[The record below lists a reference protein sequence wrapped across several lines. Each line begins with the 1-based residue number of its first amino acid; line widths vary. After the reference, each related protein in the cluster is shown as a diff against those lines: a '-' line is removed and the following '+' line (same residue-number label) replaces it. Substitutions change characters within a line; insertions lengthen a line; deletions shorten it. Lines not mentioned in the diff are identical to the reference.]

1 MNDLVYSLNGGLVT
15 DQNKIST
22 ISKVDINSIQKLIR
36 NYKQDLEC
44 FGELGFELQKI
55 AKTNKKIYFLNEQ
68 QATLLLTYMKNS
80 ESVRNAKKVLV
91 FAFYQMKEKL
101 RSLEQEQEKARFKS
115 LSDENQRLNSLN
127 HHQKIGYKSQLKQQ
141 KEKYENKIKAL
152 KYDLENK
159 KELSFKRKLSQKEL
173 LELRK
178 ILAKDY
184 NIVCFKEWEMSL
196 FAEKIGKNSVFEVV
210 LNKLEKELN
219 YWKNYEKYEEK
230 WKKNIKELKMKLV
243 DKLKKAYDYKKELYK
258 AEKGSSSK
266 EYHIENAE
274 IFQDFIELELL
285 QCEDI
290 ERRYFL
296 MQIYRYGYQ
305 NIRSLNSKLAF
316 KAKLDNDDI
325 NFIKILKEANILH
338 ALNEIYTTK
347 EVKKIAKD

>member
-22 ISKVDINSIQKLIR
+22 ISKVDINSIQRLIR

-55 AKTNKKIYFLNEQ
+55 AKTNKKIYYLNEQ

-101 RSLEQEQEKARFKS
+101 RSLEQEQEKARFKT

-152 KYDLENK
+152 QYDLEHKN
-159 KELSFKRKLSQKEL
+159 ELSFKRKLSQKEL

-184 NIVCFKEWEMSL
+184 GMLCIKEWEFEFL
-196 FAEKIGKNSVFEVV
+196 AEKIALESTRMTTWDAVV
-210 LNKLEKELN
+210 KKLKQSLD
-219 YWKNYEKYEEK
+219 YWQNYEEYEEK
-230 WKKNIKELKMKLV
+230 W
-243 DKLKKAYDYKKELYK
+243 
-258 AEKGSSSK
+258 
-266 EYHIENAE
+266 
-274 IFQDFIELELL
+274 
-285 QCEDI
+285 
-290 ERRYFL
+290 R
-296 MQIYRYGYQ
+296 
-305 NIRSLNSKLAF
+305 
-316 KAKLDNDDI
+316 
-325 NFIKILKEANILH
+325 KILRR
-338 ALNEIYTTK
+338 
-347 EVKKIAKD
+347 

>member
-22 ISKVDINSIQKLIR
+22 ISKVDINSIQRLIR

-55 AKTNKKIYFLNEQ
+55 AKTNKKIYYLNEQ

-101 RSLEQEQEKARFKS
+101 RSLEQEQEKARFKT

-127 HHQKIGYKSQLKQQ
+127 HHQKIGYKSQLAQQ

-152 KYDLENK
+152 KYDLEKK
-159 KELSFKRKLSQKEL
+159 KELSLKRKLSKEEL

-178 ILAKDY
+178 ILARDY
-184 NIVCFKEWEMSL
+184 GILCIKEWEMSL
-196 FAEKIGKNSVFEVV
+196 VAEKIGKDTVFEAV
-210 LNKLEKELN
+210 LNKLEKELD

-230 WKKNIKELKMKLV
+230 WKKIL
-243 DKLKKAYDYKKELYK
+243 
-258 AEKGSSSK
+258 
-266 EYHIENAE
+266 
-274 IFQDFIELELL
+274 
-285 QCEDI
+285 
-290 ERRYFL
+290 RR
-296 MQIYRYGYQ
+296 
-305 NIRSLNSKLAF
+305 
-316 KAKLDNDDI
+316 
-325 NFIKILKEANILH
+325 
-338 ALNEIYTTK
+338 
-347 EVKKIAKD
+347 

>member
-141 KEKYENKIKAL
+141 KEHYENKIKAL
-152 KYDLENK
+152 RYDLENK
-159 KELSFKRKLSQKEL
+159 NELSFKRKLSQKEL

-178 ILAKDY
+178 ILARDY
-184 NIVCFKEWEMSL
+184 GMICIKEWEFEFL
-196 FAEKIGKNSVFEVV
+196 AEKIALESTRMTTWDAVV
-210 LNKLEKELN
+210 KKLKQSLD
-219 YWKNYEKYEEK
+219 YWQNYEEYEEK
-230 WKKNIKELKMKLV
+230 W
-243 DKLKKAYDYKKELYK
+243 
-258 AEKGSSSK
+258 
-266 EYHIENAE
+266 
-274 IFQDFIELELL
+274 
-285 QCEDI
+285 
-290 ERRYFL
+290 R
-296 MQIYRYGYQ
+296 
-305 NIRSLNSKLAF
+305 
-316 KAKLDNDDI
+316 
-325 NFIKILKEANILH
+325 KILRS
-338 ALNEIYTTK
+338 
-347 EVKKIAKD
+347 

>member
-22 ISKVDINSIQKLIR
+22 ISKVDINSIQRLIR

-101 RSLEQEQEKARFKS
+101 RSLEQEQEKARFKT
-115 LSDENQRLNSLN
+115 LSDENLRLNFLN

-152 KYDLENK
+152 QYDLEHKN
-159 KELSFKRKLSQKEL
+159 ELSFKRKLSKEEL

-184 NIVCFKEWEMSL
+184 DMVCIKEWEFEFL
-196 FAEKIGKNSVFEVV
+196 AEKIALESSKITTWDAVV
-210 LNKLEKELN
+210 KKLKQTLDYWQN
-219 YWKNYEKYEEK
+219 YDEYEEK
-230 WKKNIKELKMKLV
+230 WKKIL
-243 DKLKKAYDYKKELYK
+243 
-258 AEKGSSSK
+258 
-266 EYHIENAE
+266 
-274 IFQDFIELELL
+274 
-285 QCEDI
+285 
-290 ERRYFL
+290 RR
-296 MQIYRYGYQ
+296 
-305 NIRSLNSKLAF
+305 
-316 KAKLDNDDI
+316 
-325 NFIKILKEANILH
+325 
-338 ALNEIYTTK
+338 
-347 EVKKIAKD
+347 

>member
-127 HHQKIGYKSQLKQQ
+127 HHQKIGYKSQLAQQ

-152 KYDLENK
+152 QYDLENK
-159 KELSFKRKLSQKEL
+159 KELSFKRKLSKEEL

-178 ILAKDY
+178 ILARDY
-184 NIVCFKEWEMSL
+184 GMICIKEWEFEFL
-196 FAEKIGKNSVFEVV
+196 AEKIALESTRMTTWDAVV
-210 LNKLEKELN
+210 KKLKQSLD
-219 YWKNYEKYEEK
+219 YWQNYEEYEEK
-230 WKKNIKELKMKLV
+230 W
-243 DKLKKAYDYKKELYK
+243 
-258 AEKGSSSK
+258 
-266 EYHIENAE
+266 
-274 IFQDFIELELL
+274 
-285 QCEDI
+285 
-290 ERRYFL
+290 R
-296 MQIYRYGYQ
+296 
-305 NIRSLNSKLAF
+305 
-316 KAKLDNDDI
+316 
-325 NFIKILKEANILH
+325 KILRR
-338 ALNEIYTTK
+338 
-347 EVKKIAKD
+347 